1 MQDST
6 QCDDE
11 ALIIQRASC
20 AEDSP
25 SFAET
30 PLKGCA
36 ILAGL

>member
-1 MQDST
+1 
-6 QCDDE
+6 QCDGE
-11 ALIIQRASC
+11 ELIIQRAPC

-36 ILAGL
+36 LPARL